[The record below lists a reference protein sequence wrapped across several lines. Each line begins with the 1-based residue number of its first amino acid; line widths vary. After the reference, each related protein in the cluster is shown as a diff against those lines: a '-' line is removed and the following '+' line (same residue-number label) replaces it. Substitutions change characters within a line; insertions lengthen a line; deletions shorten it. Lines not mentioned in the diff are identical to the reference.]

1 MKTLIIFDFDG
12 TIADTEDI
20 SYEIYKEMTQL
31 YNVPEMDKKTL
42 LEAKKKP
49 LKSRILEQGIP
60 FYLLPKLMSEAQ
72 SKVLSYIDQA
82 KPFEGIKDVIKEL
95 AKTKNLI
102 IVSSNRK
109 KVIKTFLKQHH
120 LKYFSHIYGGAAL
133 FGKAAVI
140 KKAIRKMK
148 VKHQDVCYVG
158 DETRD
163 IEACKTIKV
172 DIISASWGFEDE
184 MLLQSYNQHYTA
196 SKPSD
201 ILKYVTTLDAL

>member
-120 LKYFSHIYGGAAL
+120 
-133 FGKAAVI
+133 
-140 KKAIRKMK
+140 
-148 VKHQDVCYVG
+148 
-158 DETRD
+158 
-163 IEACKTIKV
+163 
-172 DIISASWGFEDE
+172 
-184 MLLQSYNQHYTA
+184 
-196 SKPSD
+196 
-201 ILKYVTTLDAL
+201 